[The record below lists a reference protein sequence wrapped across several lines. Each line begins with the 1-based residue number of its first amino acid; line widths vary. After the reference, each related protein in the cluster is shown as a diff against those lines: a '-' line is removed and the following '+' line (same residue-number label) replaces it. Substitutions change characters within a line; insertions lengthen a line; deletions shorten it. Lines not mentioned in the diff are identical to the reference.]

1 MLWRVVCLFVSV
13 QEVLKSVLRGMHVV
27 CEVGVL
33 VITLSV
39 VVLLL
44 EWLLFVVC
52 VSVLC
57 LPVRLVCVWPN
68 Y

>member
-39 VVLLL
+39 AVLLL
-44 EWLLFVVC
+44 
-52 VSVLC
+52 
-57 LPVRLVCVWPN
+57 
-68 Y
+68 